1 MKIGKLK
8 LFEDR
13 EAYEAFKA
21 SFAGTLVACIESED
35 NAVVY
40 GKTAYRQHNYLD
52 LCLWDSVKKK
62 LIFVSYSE
70 YTNNNEYFEVLYE
83 DGSASASTPG
93 EVSTKDTEESAAKTD
108 QTGNTSTPFIQSYF
122 NADGHMLRYTPIAIC
137 VIPSGVL
144 SNDYGT
150 FMLFADYDYMTGYT
164 WQNNISSTEVYDQEN
179 DEYHYEYEWEASGLT
194 PRTDITPIINLIN
207 QSETIEVDSIDLND
221 DQAFIMPSDKQFDTY
236 IECDLNTNLYYF
248 GDNKDWDPE
257 EEKNLYDQGLLPIPP
272 VILEDGSLNE
282 NFFSLNTSSSSILM
296 DKDGLANTQYLMR
309 KQNASDYQ
317 AAYYSYSTIDEIESY
332 NFFPIY
338 SGVSSNSSSGNDDNS
353 ATVKSGNSSSY
364 VPSYIKKWYLP
375 SIVELMMVMTYS
387 NQLNTALSNIIDDLY
402 DIYDSINDQSGG
414 GGKKEAK
421 SMSVNYMIWSS
432 TEYNDRSALVLD
444 SYNHA
449 DWEIWASD
457 KYGSNSG
464 MITPF
469 CRIPCI
475 MDEDNLSSSSS
486 SSSSLPGKENN
497 PVEIDEG
504 GGEASNDGLKK
515 N

>member
-62 LIFVSYSE
+62 LIFVSYNE
-70 YTNNNEYFEVLYE
+70 YSNNNKYYEVLYE
-83 DGSASASTPG
+83 DDSVSASTPG
-93 EVSTKDTEESAAKTD
+93 EVSTRDTEEGGAKAD
-108 QTGNTSTPFIQSYF
+108 PTGNTSTSFIQSYL
-122 NADGHMLRYTPIAIC
+122 NADSHMLRYTPIAIC

-150 FMLFADYDYMTGYT
+150 FMLFADYDYMTSCS
-164 WQNNISSTEVYDQEN
+164 WQDNISSTEVYDQEN

-194 PRTDITPIINLIN
+194 PRTDITPIINPAD
-207 QSETIEVDSIDLND
+207 QTETIEINSIDLND
-221 DQAFIMPSDKQFDTY
+221 DQRFIMPSDIQFD
-236 IECDLNTNLYYF
+236 IECNLNTNLYYP
-248 GDNKDWDPE
+248 GSNEMWDPE
-257 EEKNLYDQGLLPIPP
+257 EEKNLYDAGMLPIPP
-272 VILEDGSLNE
+272 IILEDGSLNE
-282 NFFSLNTSSSSILM
+282 NFFNLNTSSSSILI

-317 AAYYSYSTIDEIESY
+317 AAYHSYLTINEIESS

-338 SGVSSNSSSGNDDNS
+338 SSSSSNSSSGNDDNS
-353 ATVKSGNSSSY
+353 SIVKSKISY
-364 VPSYIKKWYLP
+364 IPSYIQKWYLP
-375 SIVELMMVMTYS
+375 SIVELMIVMTYS
-387 NQLNTALSNIIDDLY
+387 NQLNVALSNILDDLY
-402 DIYDSINDQSGG
+402 DIYDSINNQSGG
-414 GGKKEAK
+414 GGIKEKESK

-444 SYNHA
+444 SYNQGM
-449 DWEIWASD
+449 WSIWASD

-464 MITPF
+464 MVTPF

-486 SSSSLPGKENN
+486 SSSSLPGK
-497 PVEIDEG
+497 PIAVTPIGD
-504 GGEASNDGLKK
+504 GEASKGGLKK